1 MVLYAKDILAK
12 DFLSFPKGTT
22 VLEAVKAMKATRHG
36 FVIVGEPNSPE
47 GIVTEWDVIS
57 KVVAEG
63 KDPRSVS
70 LTEVMTNEL
79 IMVKA
84 NEGIAAVA
92 KIMSEKGVR
101 RMLVKDG
108 DKVIGYITEK
118 TVLANLEDY
127 VDKVSAQ
134 ISRLQAPWF

>member
-12 DFLSFPKGTT
+12 DFLSFSRSTS
-22 VLEAVKAMKATRHG
+22 VLEAVRAMKETRHG
-36 FVIVGEPNSPE
+36 FAIVGSPESPE
-47 GIVTEWDVIS
+47 GIVTEWDVVS

-63 KDPRSVS
+63 RDPAKTS
-70 LTEVMTNEL
+70 LAEVMTSEL
-79 IMVKA
+79 LMVQA
-84 NEGIAAVA
+84 NQGIAAVA
-92 KIMSEKGVR
+92 KVMSEKGVR

>member
-12 DFLSFPKGTT
+12 DFLSFSRSTS

-36 FVIVGEPNSPE
+36 FAIVGSPEGPE

-63 KDPRSVS
+63 KDPAKV
-70 LTEVMTNEL
+70 LLGEVMTTEL
-79 IMVKA
+79 LMVKA

-92 KIMSEKGVR
+92 KVMSEKGVR

-108 DKVIGYITEK
+108 DRVIGYITEK

>member
-12 DFLSFPKGTT
+12 DFLSISRDAS
-22 VLEAVKAMKATRHG
+22 VLEAAKAMKASKHG
-36 FVIVGEPNSPE
+36 FAVVGSPASPE
-47 GIVTEWDVIS
+47 GIITEWDILS

-63 KDPRSVS
+63 RDPAKVMLREIMSSDLVSVRS
-70 LTEVMTNEL
+70 
-79 IMVKA
+79 

-101 RMLVKDG
+101 RMLVKEG
-108 DKVIGYITEK
+108 DQVIGYITEK

-127 VDKVSAQ
+127 VDRVSAQ

>member
-12 DFLSFPKGTT
+12 DFLSFSKGTS
-22 VLEAVKAMKATRHG
+22 VLEAAKAMKASKHG
-36 FVIVGEPNSPE
+36 FAVVGLQERPD
-47 GIVTEWDVIS
+47 GIVTEWDILS

-63 KDPRSVS
+63 RDPAKVPLS
-70 LTEVMTNEL
+70 EVMTTEL
-79 IMVKA
+79 LTVQA
-84 NEGIAAVA
+84 NEGIATVA
-92 KIMSEKGVR
+92 KIMSDRGVR
-101 RMLVKDG
+101 RMLVKDD

-127 VDKVSAQ
+127 VDKVSTQ

>member
-12 DFLSFPKGTT
+12 DFLSISKDSS
-22 VLEAVKAMKATRHG
+22 VLEGARAMKASKHG
-36 FVIVGEPNSPE
+36 FAVVGSPASPE
-47 GIVTEWDVIS
+47 GIVTEWDVLS

-63 KDPRSVS
+63 RDPDKVRLYEIMTSELVSVKS
-70 LTEVMTNEL
+70 T
-79 IMVKA
+79 
-84 NEGIAAVA
+84 EGIATVA
-92 KIMSEKGVR
+92 KIMSERGVR

-108 DKVIGYITEK
+108 DQVIGYITEK

-127 VDKVSAQ
+127 VDRVSAQ